1 MIAAIKAQLEKER
14 AAEAAKQKRLEEE
27 QALKNLSSNKKKSS
41 DSGSKSQY
49 KTLSAEELARI
60 EEKKR
65 RKREEA
71 LGIVHEDKPEET
83 ENNEAE
89 TNKPDT
95 NKEAEGEAKEAK
107 TEDNDQVDGNPGEA
121 VLTNGSVSALV
132 AQAKVNRE
140 QVRAKNKETLQAIID
155 NADIAEDQ
163 KADAVA
169 QMVEMTQRA
178 EQEVAIETLLASK
191 GFQDAVVSLTE
202 ESADVVVDVA
212 DLSDAKQGHLQ
223 LLLPLELSPPL
234 ICRMW

>member
-1 MIAAIKAQLEKER
+1 MKKVFKKNQIVIAVLAVMIAAAGYLNYSGKIIGSKNKTAETGSEMANKELLDISD
-14 AAEAAKQKRLEEE
+14 QDTG
-27 QALKNLSSNKKKSS
+27 S
-41 DSGSKSQY
+41 DSSLQ
-49 KTLSAEELARI
+49 TA
-60 EEKKR
+60 
-65 RKREEA
+65 
-71 LGIVHEDKPEET
+71 
-83 ENNEAE
+83 
-89 TNKPDT
+89 
-95 NKEAEGEAKEAK
+95 
-107 TEDNDQVDGNPGEA
+107 DNDQVDGNPGEA

-212 DLSDAKQGHLQ
+212 DLSDAKRAQIEDIVTRKAEVNAANVVITPIHESTNTSESGD
-223 LLLPLELSPPL
+223 
-234 ICRMW
+234 